1 MDSVSVNRNLKID
14 SSPALRTLS
23 RHGLYVTIRER
34 KVHGILNS
42 FHRAPYIMEVSRRMV
57 NHETPCGRSYIVR
70 AWWKISTAL
79 CEHRGGARWFIAY
92 ENRRTGDSVCRDH
105 RNGSSI
111 TKIPPDYRS
120 FFPFHLPFL
129 LFCFRNFY
137 YSPLS
142 LSLEISSNGEIK
154 ERISKISVLVLSNNK
169 VSTIVWITS
178 LPFFE

>member
-120 FFPFHLPFL
+120 FSSPSSLPSILLSQFL
-129 LFCFRNFY
+129 LF
-137 YSPLS
+137 SS
-142 LSLEISSNGEIK
+142 LSLLKFRVTEK
-154 ERISKISVLVLSNNK
+154 
-169 VSTIVWITS
+169 
-178 LPFFE
+178 